1 MTGER
6 KAIKAIYFPNT
17 VVQETVLADLT
28 ACFTSVETIQ
38 PFLLKVPEPMSAAI
52 EGGFLTVCPV
62 MADQEARLTEAFN
75 AFQAFA
81 RMHGSK
87 GDLKTRFVA
96 WLEGSAETDD
106 EKIASQVASLM
117 KKGGNPGLSQK
128 PEDLVFR
135 AALFLHMAQQYDIES
150 FEVQKDL
157 KSLART
163 EKKLFQ
169 SLTGEAS
176 AHTKIDAFGLD
187 TPEDYMIPERLAAWA
202 RLFLHGV
209 VPEDSDKT
217 LVWVT
222 HSRPA
227 MEHLLELAPLS
238 SRSVHLHA
246 IPTAKGRA
254 EGTDPWKESFQE
266 RLVKALEDPDFRIS
280 DPLVEAS
287 IPFGGHRAL
296 LVTVH
301 AVDESPSIF
310 FGRAADLSPLPE
322 FQRTLAR
329 RTLVVHLSA

>member
-1 MTGER
+1 MTGEM

-17 VVQETVLADLT
+17 VVQETVLEDLA
-28 ACFTSVETIQ
+28 ACFASVETIQ
-38 PFLLKVPEPMSAAI
+38 PFLLKVPESMSAAI

-62 MADQEARLTEAFN
+62 MADQRARLTEAFN
-75 AFQAFA
+75 EFQAFA

-96 WLEGSAETDD
+96 WLEGSTEPDD
-106 EKIASQVASLM
+106 EKIASQIVSSM
-117 KKGGNPGLSQK
+117 KKNGKAGLSQK

-157 KSLART
+157 RSLART

-176 AHTKIDAFGLD
+176 THTKIDAFGSD
-187 TPEDYMIPERLAAWA
+187 TPEDYMVPERLAAWA
-202 RLFLHGV
+202 RLLLHGV

-238 SRSVHLHA
+238 YRSVQFHA
-246 IPTAKGRA
+246 IPTANGRA
-254 EGTDPWKESFQE
+254 EGTDPWKEAFQE
-266 RLVKALEDPDFRIS
+266 GLAKALEDPDFRIS

-301 AVDESPSIF
+301 AVDESPSTF
-310 FGRAADLSPLPE
+310 FGRAADFSPLPK
-322 FQRTLAR
+322 FQGMLAR